1 MSAQSGRTTC
11 EYAGA
16 MSAAP
21 EPIVGTM
28 HIVLSDADLLD
39 ACRAFGVDVDSI
51 LADNPEGDPDAAP
64 VQHDRP

>member
-51 LADNPEGDPDAAP
+51 LDNPEGDPHGPALLD
-64 VQHDRP
+64 DRS

>member
-1 MSAQSGRTTC
+1 
-11 EYAGA
+11 